1 MHQTIHFAARH
12 LRIAVIAMVA
22 MIALPTTAPAQD
34 TSAPSTS
41 ERVELATEKAKQEQ
55 RTQED
60 TSVSLRDVLRDGGFM
75 MYPLAALSFIAV
87 LLIIFYTLTIRQGA
101 VVSDDFMEE
110 AESMIRKQD
119 YLGLIAVCN
128 RSNQAVARVT
138 QKTLD
143 FATRNP
149 KARFT
154 EVREL
159 AEAEGS
165 RQASLMAQ
173 RISYLMDVGSVAP
186 MVGLLG
192 TVLGM
197 IKSFNE
203 IGSSTFAGAK
213 QVELAGG
220 VSEALITTASGLVIG
235 IPALIF
241 YSIFKGRVA
250 KLISELEA
258 ASTHI
263 IALLAVQYSD
273 ARERAAEWAPEQHGI
288 AIRSTASRRQPI
300 PQDDEPPRQ
309 ERRDDPRGV

>member
-1 MHQTIHFAARH
+1 MPQPASAQQ
-12 LRIAVIAMVA
+12 ANE
-22 MIALPTTAPAQD
+22 PT
-34 TSAPSTS
+34 TS
-41 ERVELATEKAKQEQ
+41 ERIELATDQAKQKDKAAAEA
-55 RTQED
+55 TV
-60 TSVSLRDVLRDGGFM
+60 VSLRDILKKGGFM
-75 MYPLAALSFIAV
+75 MYPLAALSFVAV
-87 LLIIFYTLTIRQGA
+87 LLIIFYTLTIRQNA
-101 VVSDDFMEE
+101 VVSDHFMDE

-119 YLGLIAVCN
+119 YLGLIAYCN

-165 RQASLMAQ
+165 RQASLMGQ

-250 KLISELEA
+250 KFISELEA

-263 IALLAVQYSD
+263 VALLAVQYSD
-273 ARERAAEWAPEQHGI
+273 ARERAAEWAPEARG
-288 AIRSTASRRQPI
+288 AGIRSTATRRS
-300 PQDDEPPRQ
+300 
-309 ERRDDPRGV
+309 RRDDEFPQDPHDEPRGI